1 MQNKTTPFCPVRPG
15 HGECEHYGTS
25 RDSYGF
31 VCNAC
36 GGRFEILRSAFVS
49 YFGEKLSDFH
59 GAVLSHQLNTFS
71 RDSDSTAPVITMDW
85 MAHFERNARLP
96 SPPQQATNLI
106 RLIGDQLSKTGEG
119 FSIGGEADVARVGA
133 FNLQML
139 VNLRKELETKGIVQE
154 LGFAQGPSGSPS
166 GKLYGL
172 TLDGW
177 ERYEAERRGQVVG
190 HYGFIAMKFNDEDLE
205 RFVEQTVKPAVRNN
219 IGYELVDIRDGA
231 RAGVID
237 NIMREKIRDA
247 AFVLADLTH
256 DNSGA
261 YWEAGYAEGLGKPV
275 VYLCERE
282 KFGQSKTHFDTN
294 HCTTVVWSVNEP
306 DAFQAELIAT
316 LRRSLNLFPTA
327 ASERSDLREPIFS

>member
-1 MQNKTTPFCPVRPG
+1 MQNNTTPFCPVRPH
-15 HGECEHYGTS
+15 HGGCEHYGTS
-25 RDSYGF
+25 GGSYGF

-36 GGRFEILRSAFVS
+36 GGRFEITRQAFVS

-59 GAVLSHQLNTFS
+59 RAVLSHQLSTFS
-71 RDSDSTAPVITMDW
+71 RESDSTWPKITMDW
-85 MAHFERNARLP
+85 MARFERDARLP

-106 RLIGDQLSKTGEG
+106 RLIGDQLSTTGEG
-119 FSIGGEADVARVGA
+119 FSIRGEADVARVGA
-133 FNLQML
+133 FDLKML
-139 VNLRKELETKGIVQE
+139 TVLRTELETRGFLQE
-154 LGFAQGPSGSPS
+154 LGHAQDECGSPS

-177 ERYEAERRGQVVG
+177 ERYEAERHG
-190 HYGFIAMKFNDEDLE
+190 HIAGRYGFIAMEFNDGRLE
-205 RFVEQTVKPAVRNN
+205 TFVEQIVKPAVRGEM
-219 IGYELVDIRDGA
+219 GYQLFDVRDMS

-237 NIMREKIRDA
+237 NIIREKIRDA

-256 DNSGA
+256 DNHGA

-275 VYLCERE
+275 VYLCGRE

-294 HCTTVVWSVNEP
+294 HCTTVMWSDTEA
-306 DAFQAELIAT
+306 DEFKAQLIAT

-327 ASERSDLREPIFS
+327 GSE